1 MQIAVRAFFVIV
13 ALLLP
18 TFGYAQTVP
27 FGKNK
32 IQYADFQWKIL
43 PGEHIDV
50 YYYPEEEDVAR
61 LALTYAEESYEFL
74 EQKFQH
80 HPFRRIPLI
89 VYSSDQHFE
98 QTNVFP
104 GFIPEGVLGFTE
116 YLKRRVALPFRGD
129 YGQFR
134 NTLRHELVH
143 AFQLSKISE
152 TQTMHPRK
160 RVPSPQ
166 RIHWFT
172 EGLAEYWSSEQT
184 AEDEMFVRDLVVR
197 GRLPSIQRFTYTY
210 SFMSYPL
217 GAELHKYLSQRFGDE
232 YIVRV
237 YEEFWKYD
245 NFEKTLAGVLG
256 VDLDQLSREWRYS
269 LEQRFF
275 PQYANRPPL
284 DVGAHSIINRG
295 GANFKPVVYSAPGDS
310 TPDILFLSPRTGYTN
325 LYRTSIHRGEK
336 GVKAIIKGER
346 SAEFESFHAYES
358 RFDVNKNGVVA
369 LVTRYLDR
377 DALTLWDLEK
387 DEVVGRYQWP
397 DLVGV
402 KGPAWHPS
410 GNRVVFEGLSTA
422 GFSDLYV
429 IDFKT
434 QQRTALTRDRFRD
447 EDPDWS
453 PDGRTIVF
461 ASDRTPSGR
470 DGYTNLFLIDAE
482 TKNMRYLTH
491 GAWHDQDPRWSNDGS
506 RIAFSSDRSGFYDL
520 YAVDQAG
527 NGVQLTMLTGG
538 AVDPEWLPD
547 DRGLVFAGFQEG
559 GFRIF
564 SYDLRPDSAAPKIA
578 LGSPPAT
585 GVNGTVAWDW
595 QEISAPIVAQSVPE
609 EYKTFEKVSV
619 DFAGGDAIVA
629 PGLGS
634 AQGAQFLM
642 SDMLGNH
649 IAFFSVSAVQA
660 DDLSDLVNNFSGN
673 MLYLNLSHRLN
684 FGGGLFRFK
693 GRFRDVSYDIYE
705 ENTYGAYFLASY
717 PFTKFQRLEL
727 QLAVEK
733 SDREDLEDIFEGG
746 GSLGGGS
753 STRDDLRDLTRE
765 GVLTSNYLSYVKDN
779 TLWLPTGPIDGERF
793 NLTAGMVTCFA
804 CTVPSEVSGEDI
816 SRDAAAEHYVAFAD
830 YRKYFRTSLYSAY
843 AIRAYAFFSDGAIP
857 ARSVLG
863 GPHRLRGYPRY
874 SLTGSRLWLV
884 NQEWRFPILHSLN
897 LSFPFGDLRL
907 PGIQAALFADAGSSW
922 LETMSKPEGTWGS
935 YGAGFRMS
943 LGAPLVLRLDV
954 GKRFKIGDPP
964 PVIFDNGEGFHS
976 TFVDFWFGFN
986 Y

>member
-1 MQIAVRAFFVIV
+1 MVIRAILCVI

-18 TFGYAQTVP
+18 TLAHAQTVP

-32 IQYADFQWKIL
+32 IQYEEFKWQIL

-61 LALTYAEESYEFL
+61 LALTYAEESYKVL

-129 YGQFR
+129 YNQFR

-152 TQTMHPRK
+152 TQSMHPRK

-166 RIHWFT
+166 RIHWWT
-172 EGLAEYWSSEQT
+172 EGLAEFWSSEQT

-217 GAELHKYLSQRFGDE
+217 GGELHKYLTERFGEE
-232 YIVRV
+232 YIVRM
-237 YEEFWKYD
+237 YEEYWKYD
-245 NFEKTLAGVLG
+245 TFEKALAGILG
-256 VDLDQLSREWRYS
+256 ISLDQLSRDWRYH

-275 PQYANRPPL
+275 PAYANRPPL
-284 DVGAHSIINRG
+284 DVGARAIVTKG

-310 TPDILFLSPRTGYTN
+310 TPDILFMSPRTGYTN
-325 LYRTSIHRGEK
+325 LYRTSIHRGER
-336 GVKAIIKGER
+336 GVKAVIKGER

-358 RFDVNKNGVVA
+358 RFDVNKRGVVA

-377 DALTLWDLEK
+377 DALTLWDLDE

-402 KGPAWHPS
+402 KGPAWDP
-410 GNRVVFEGLSTA
+410 GGQRVVFEGLSTS

-434 QQRTALTRDRFRD
+434 HQRTALTSDRFRD

-461 ASDRTPSGR
+461 ASDRTAPGR
-470 DGYTNLFLIDAE
+470 DGYTNLFLMDVE
-482 TKNMRYLTH
+482 SREMKYLTH
-491 GAWHDQDPRWSNDGS
+491 GKWHDQDPRWSNDGT
-506 RIAFSSDRSGFYDL
+506 RIAFSSDRSGSYDL
-520 YAVDQAG
+520 YAVDRAG
-527 NGVQLTMLTGG
+527 NGQRLTMMTGG
-538 AVDPEWLPD
+538 AFDPEWLPG
-547 DRGLVFAGFQEG
+547 DRELVFAGFQEG
-559 GFRIF
+559 AFRIF
-564 SYDLRPDSAAPKIA
+564 QYQLSADTTPARIA
-578 LGSPPAT
+578 LADVPHTYGNAWEWEEIASP
-585 GVNGTVAWDW
+585 V
-595 QEISAPIVAQSVPE
+595 IAQSVPE
-609 EYKTFEKVSV
+609 QYKTLEKVSV

-629 PGLGS
+629 PGLGT

-649 IAFFSVSAVQA
+649 IVFLGISAVQV
-660 DDLSDLVNNFSGN
+660 DDLSDLVDNFSGN
-673 MLYLNLSHRLN
+673 LLYLNLSHRLN
-684 FGGGLFRFK
+684 FGGGIFRFK
-693 GRFRDVSYDIYE
+693 GRFRDVSFDIYE

-727 QLAVEK
+727 QLAVEN
-733 SDREDLEDIFEGG
+733 SDRQDLVDIFEGG
-746 GSLGGGS
+746 GGS
-753 STRDDLRDLTRE
+753 TTRDDERDLTRD
-765 GVLTSNYLSYVKDN
+765 GILTSNYLSYVKDN

-793 NLTAGMVTCFA
+793 NLSAGMVTCFA
-804 CTVPSEVSGEDI
+804 CTVPSAVTGEDI

-830 YRKYFRTSLYSAY
+830 YRRYFRTSLYSAY
-843 AIRAYAFFSDGAIP
+843 AIRAYAFYSDGAIP
-857 ARSVLG
+857 ARAVLG

-884 NQEWRFPILHSLN
+884 NQEWRFPILHSLSLN
-897 LSFPFGDLRL
+897 FPFGDLRL
-907 PGIQAALFADAGSSW
+907 PGIQGAAFADVGSSW

-935 YGAGFRMS
+935 YGLGFRTS
-943 LGAPLVLRLDV
+943 LGGAFVLRLDV
-954 GKRFKIGDPP
+954 GKRFALGDDP
-964 PVIFDNGEGFHS
+964 PVIFDNGESFKK
-976 TFVDFWFGFN
+976 TFVDFFFGFN

>member
-1 MQIAVRAFFVIV
+1 MRIALGVGFLVWGMLFSPA
-13 ALLLP
+13 
-18 TFGYAQTVP
+18 TNAQTVP

-32 IQYADFQWKIL
+32 IQYEEFKWRIL

-61 LALTYAEESYEFL
+61 LALTYAEESYQVL

-129 YGQFR
+129 YNQFR

-152 TQTMHPRK
+152 TQSMHPRK

-166 RIHWFT
+166 RIHWWT
-172 EGLAEYWSSEQT
+172 EGLAEFWSSEQT

-217 GAELHKYLSQRFGDE
+217 GGELHKYLTGRFGEE
-232 YIVRV
+232 YIVRM
-237 YEEFWKYD
+237 YEEYWKYD
-245 NFEKTLAGVLG
+245 TFEKALAGILG
-256 VDLDQLSREWRYS
+256 ISLDQLSRDFRYH
-269 LEQRFF
+269 LEQRYF
-275 PQYANRPPL
+275 PAYASRPPL
-284 DVGAHSIINRG
+284 DIAARGVVTRG
-295 GANFKPVVYSAPGDS
+295 GANFKPVVYNAPGDS

-325 LYRTSIHRGEK
+325 LYRTTIERGER
-336 GVKAIIKGER
+336 GVKTVIKGER

-358 RFDVNKNGVVA
+358 RFDVSKRGVVA

-387 DEVVGRYQWP
+387 EEVVGRYQWP

-402 KGPAWHPS
+402 KGPAWDPH
-410 GNRVVFEGLSTA
+410 GQRVVFEGLSTA

-434 QQRTALTRDRFRD
+434 HQRSALTSDRFRD

-453 PDGRTIVF
+453 PDGQTIVF
-461 ASDRTPSGR
+461 ASDRTTHGR
-470 DGYTNLFLIDAE
+470 DGYTNLFLIDVASR
-482 TKNMRYLTH
+482 KLDYLTH
-491 GAWHDQDPRWSNDGS
+491 GRWHDQDPRWSNDGS
-506 RIAFSSDRSGFYDL
+506 RIAFSSDRAGTYDL
-520 YAVDQAG
+520 YAVDRAG
-527 NGVQLTMLTGG
+527 NGIRLTQMTGG
-538 AVDPEWLPD
+538 AFDPEWLPT
-547 DRGLVFAGFQEG
+547 DRELVFAGFQEG
-559 GFRIF
+559 AFRIF
-564 SYDLRPDSAAPKIA
+564 RFPLAGDETQAERIA
-578 LGSPPAT
+578 LVDAPAMA
-585 GVNGTVAWDW
+585 GRSVWDW
-595 QEISAPIVAQSVPE
+595 QEIASPVIAQSVPE
-609 EYKTFEKVSV
+609 EYSTLEKVSV

-629 PGLGS
+629 PGLGT

-649 IAFFSVSAVQA
+649 IVFLGVSAVQV
-660 DDLSDLVNNFSGN
+660 DDLSDLVDNFSGN
-673 MLYLNLSHRLN
+673 LLYLNLSHRLN
-684 FGGGLFRFK
+684 FGGGIFRFK
-693 GRFRDVSYDIYE
+693 GRFRDVSLDIYE
-705 ENTYGAYFLASY
+705 ENTFGGYFLASY
-717 PFTKFQRLEL
+717 PFTKFQRVEL

-733 SDREDLEDIFEGG
+733 SDRRDLEDLFEGG
-746 GSLGGGS
+746 GGPT
-753 STRDDLRDLTRE
+753 TRDDERDLTRQ
-765 GVLTSNYLSYVKDN
+765 GILTSNYLSYVKDN

-793 NLTAGMVTCFA
+793 NLTAGLVTCFA
-804 CTVPSEVSGEDI
+804 CTVPSAVTGQAI
-816 SRDAAAEHYVAFAD
+816 SRDASAEHYVAFAD
-830 YRKYFRTSLYSAY
+830 YRRYFRTSLYSAY
-843 AIRAYAFFSDGAIP
+843 AIRAYAFFSEGAIP
-857 ARSVLG
+857 ARAVLG

-884 NQEWRFPILHSLN
+884 NQEWRFPILHSLSLN
-897 LSFPFGDLRL
+897 FPFGDLRL
-907 PGIQAALFADAGSSW
+907 PGIQGAAFADIGSSW

-935 YGAGFRMS
+935 YGVGFRTS
-943 LGAPLVLRLDV
+943 LGGAFVLRLDV
-954 GKRFKIGDPP
+954 GKRFKLGDEP
-964 PVIFDNGEGFHS
+964 PVVFTNGDRFGK
-976 TFVDFWFGFN
+976 TFVDFFFGFN